1 MKVRVFTLKE
11 RNHNMK
17 RKIALA
23 SGVILLCT
31 VMLTGCNGVRTEAS
45 ETASVI
51 SVQQESEASQKFK
64 SATNYQEGG
73 EYYKAYILYKEVPT
87 NAVDYEEAQSCAQK
101 ALELYWKQQEE
112 LIEKGDY
119 EKAIEYTVSSM
130 SFIWLKSPLKSE
142 DGLETTIL
150 EVAEKLAESIGFTNP
165 VATMKEAPIYGYLID
180 IDCDEIEGTEFESL
194 PLETIQSKYVELD
207 NKILDTIYRK
217 SMSYAS
223 ITLGEIHADRKW
235 YRVEDD
241 KLSVTTDSE
250 RVKEK
255 IEARKNN
262 SAVQDSEN
270 KYTGPV
276 TQECQNA
283 LTKGLQYAN
292 NLYMSRKAVY
302 NQLTS
307 SYGEGFSTD
316 AAQYAIDHMTGVDWN
331 ANALE
336 KAKQYYYN
344 MSMSKSAV
352 YDQLTSEYGEQ
363 FTASE
368 AQYAIDHLS

>member
-1 MKVRVFTLKE
+1 MKC
-11 RNHNMK
+11 
-17 RKIALA
+17 KIALA
-23 SGVILLCT
+23 GGVVLLCVT
-31 VMLTGCNGVRTEAS
+31 MLTGCSGVSTTAN
-45 ETASVI
+45 ETASMT
-51 SVQQESEASQKFK
+51 SAQQETETSQKFK

-73 EYYKAYILYKEVPT
+73 EYYKAYILYKEVPA

-101 ALELYWKQQEE
+101 ALDLYWKQQDE

-142 DGLETTIL
+142 DGLEKTIL
-150 EVAEKLAESIGFTNP
+150 EVAEKLADSTGFTNP

-180 IDCDEIEGTEFESL
+180 IDCDGVDGTEFEAL
-194 PLETIQSKYVELD
+194 TLETIQSKYIELEH
-207 NKILDTIYRK
+207 KIFDVIYRK

-223 ITLGEIHADRKW
+223 ISLGEIHAGGKW
-235 YRVEDD
+235 YSVKDD
-241 KLSVTTDSE
+241 KLNITTDSE
-250 RVKEK
+250 KVKER
-255 IEARKNN
+255 IEERKKN
-262 SAVQDSEN
+262 DSDVKDDEN

-292 NLYMSRKAVY
+292 YLHMSKKGVY
-302 NQLTS
+302 DQLTS
-307 SYGEGFSTD
+307 SYGEGFSAD
-316 AAQYAIDHMTGVDWN
+316 AAQYAVDHMTSVDWN
-331 ANALE
+331 ANALA
-336 KAKQYYYN
+336 KAKEYYTG

-363 FTASE
+363 FTASQ
-368 AQYAIDHLS
+368 AQYAIDHLN